1 MHEEDVEQLE
11 SSLSAKIGSSFRL
24 RHNRD
29 VVADLLN
36 SKGSENTR
44 VAYRKDLRDFFA
56 YIAQI
61 NLQGL
66 DIPGDLVYEFL
77 HLTQVD
83 ALQLVGDYKVHLL
96 HERKLTEATVN
107 RRLAAVKALV
117 AQGRKAGMCAYNLSE
132 IKSEQVEIYRDT
144 TGVEP
149 QTYQKLLAVC
159 DLTTDLGVR
168 DYGILRTLWDN
179 ALRRNELRLLDLEDF
194 DVDRPALNILGKGKG
209 KRKKWM
215 DTSLQVRDALVAWL
229 EVRAKIKTGHGALF
243 VALDFQHRGHRLS
256 GDGIY
261 KLVKRYQKKAGVKKL
276 ISPHRIR
283 HSAITAALEASGGN
297 VRDVQKLSRHAKVE
311 TLMTYDDNRNQ
322 AQRRIIDLVAD
333 LIE

>member
-1 MHEEDVEQLE
+1 MRDDVEQLE
-11 SSLSAKIGSSFRL
+11 STLEAKIGSSFRL
-24 RHNRD
+24 RPRSD
-29 VVADLLN
+29 LVADLLK
-36 SKGSENTR
+36 SKRSENTR
-44 VAYRKDLRDFFA
+44 CAYRKDLRDFFA

-66 DIPGDLVYEFL
+66 EIPGDLVYEFL

-83 ALQLVGDYKVHLL
+83 AVQLVGDYKAHLL
-96 HERKLTEATVN
+96 NERKLTEATVN

-117 AQGRKAGMCAYNLSE
+117 AQGKKVGLCAYELSE
-132 IKSEQVEIYRDT
+132 IKSEQVETYRDT

-149 QTYQKLLAVC
+149 QVYKKLLAVC
-159 DLTTDLGVR
+159 DKATELGIR
-168 DYGILRTLWDN
+168 DYAILRTLWDN
-179 ALRRNELRLLDLEDF
+179 ALRRNELRSLDIDDF
-194 DVDRPALNILGKGKG
+194 DPDRPALNILGKGKG

-215 DTSLQVRDALVAWL
+215 DTSVQVADAIGAWL
-229 EVRAKIKTGHGALF
+229 EIRWGINSDHRALF
-243 VALDFQHRGHRLS
+243 VALDFKHRGHRLS

-261 KLVKRYQKKAGVKKL
+261 KLVKRYQQKAGVKKL

-333 LIE
+333 LVE